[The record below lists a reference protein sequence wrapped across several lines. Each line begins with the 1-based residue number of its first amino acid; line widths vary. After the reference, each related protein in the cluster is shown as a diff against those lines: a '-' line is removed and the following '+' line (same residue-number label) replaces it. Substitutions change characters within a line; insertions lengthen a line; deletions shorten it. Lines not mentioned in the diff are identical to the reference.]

1 MYYLNKEMKQA
12 VLNMAGFAEWVD
24 VTLKKD
30 AKMLWPYAKKM
41 RTVST
46 YLKNTAQELVK
57 DLNRDQLRFLKN
69 QSENCVMVLVTKDD
83 MRAKKAYTVV
93 ETKTLTELANTA
105 FGECFMCGKKPQ
117 EARNCPLK
125 RTLLEIGAVASNDI
139 KGVCPFKHGML

>member
-1 MYYLNKEMKQA
+1 MYYLNKEAKQA
-12 VLNMAGFAEWVD
+12 VLNMAGFAAWIDES
-24 VTLKKD
+24 LKKNG
-30 AKMLWPYAKKM
+30 KMMGPYAKKM
-41 RTVST
+41 RTAAT
-46 YLKNTAQELVK
+46 YLRNTAHELVK
-57 DLNRDQLRFLKN
+57 DLNREQLRFLKN

-93 ETKTLTELANTA
+93 ETKTLSELANTA

-117 EARNCPLK
+117 EARDCPLK